1 MNKIKNIK
9 NAAKAASVNKNN
21 LVNMLRED
29 VKNLVAVSKTER
41 DEDGKYLTYEEKA
54 MKAKFFMAYKKAR
67 LHFGELAKTGEEG
80 KRLAHVIFG
89 KQAHESVEFRC
100 TENEYLK
107 KHPEDKGFFNV
118 DDYYEYTRKKSPEEK
133 IQDKVAA
140 KNAKFEAKRIKAVR
154 DTGRRN
160 RRIAAIVIV
169 ALIAVVAFAIAVYKK
184 GFKTV
189 VKAVAFGAVVTA
201 VVVAFKKAQDA
212 VLDKI
217 HKRFYGNK

>member
-1 MNKIKNIK
+1 MTKKNEYK
-9 NAAKAASVNKNN
+9 NT
-21 LVNMLRED
+21 LVNMLHED
-29 VKNLVAVSKTER
+29 CQNLLSVAKTER

-54 MKAKFFMAYKKAR
+54 MKAKFFMAYKKAK

-107 KHPEDKGFFNV
+107 KHPEDKGFFNT
-118 DDYYEYTRKKSPEEK
+118 DEYYDYTRKKSPEEK
-133 IQDKVAA
+133 LQDKIAA
-140 KNAKFEAKRIKAVR
+140 KNAKFEAKRVKAIVSN
-154 DTGRRN
+154 GRRN
-160 RRIAAIVIV
+160 RVIAIAIV

-184 GFKTV
+184 GFKKV
-189 VKAVAFGAVVTA
+189 CKALAFVAVVTA

-217 HKRFYGNK
+217 YKRFYGNK